1 MGKGASAG
9 PGGVGCPIICIR
21 VGGELDAPKRMGSC
35 AEGIAMCSLRNPQCG
50 GSSLGPSWFS
60 WSTVVTL
67 GVSLKGMFPPQVL
80 SGSLL
85 GLLVS
90 TAGRALRA
98 GVHCV
103 PGFAAHCGPAR
114 LQGRE
119 GGLAPLQ
126 E

>member
-1 MGKGASAG
+1 MLPTESSVGRVFPRSLLVLLVNSSDFGGQFKGH
-9 PGGVGCPIICIR
+9 V
-21 VGGELDAPKRMGSC
+21 
-35 AEGIAMCSLRNPQCG
+35 
-50 GSSLGPSWFS
+50 SSPS
-60 WSTVVTL
+60 
-67 GVSLKGMFPPQVL
+67 P